1 MPIDRIG
8 KGGGALPPQAPGAS
22 GPADKTSG
30 ASPTA
35 PSKAFEVG
43 AGKKADA
50 VDAVSSA
57 PLDELRAGKID
68 VHQYVEKKLDEATSH
83 LKGLHASELAH
94 IRDVLRDKMVHD
106 PQIADLVRQA
116 AGSVPTPHD
125 E

>member
-22 GPADKTSG
+22 GPEG
-30 ASPTA
+30 AAPTA
-35 PSKAFEVG
+35 PTKTFEVG
-43 AGKKADA
+43 AAKKADA
-50 VDAVSSA
+50 TEAVSAA

-68 VHQYVEKKLDEATSH
+68 VHQYVEKKLDEATAH
-83 LKGLHASELAH
+83 LKGLQASELAH
-94 IRDVLRDKMVHD
+94 IRDVLRDKMVQD
-106 PQIADLVRQA
+106 PQLSDLVRQA

>member
-8 KGGGALPPQAPGAS
+8 KGGGALPPQAPGAQ
-22 GPADKTSG
+22 GPEG

-68 VHQYVEKKLDEATSH
+68 VNQYVEKKLDEATSH